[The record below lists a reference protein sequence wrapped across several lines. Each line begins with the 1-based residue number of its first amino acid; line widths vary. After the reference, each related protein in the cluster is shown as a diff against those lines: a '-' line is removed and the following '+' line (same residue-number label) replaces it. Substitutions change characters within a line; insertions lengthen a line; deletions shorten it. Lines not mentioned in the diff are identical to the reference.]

1 MREPPLSTLSGW
13 GRHSARGR
21 ERLGEDLERISADA
35 NLSRGLGRSYGDASL
50 PPDDQPDVLNTTF
63 ADRILSFD
71 EDTGLFR
78 AESGLALSELNR
90 LLMPRGYFSPVSP
103 GTKFVT
109 LGGMVA
115 ADVHGKNQHKDGN
128 FGHHVTSLK
137 MRVAD
142 DRVLECSP
150 EQHPDLFRATIGG
163 MGLTGHIL
171 EVEFWMRRIPSQW
184 IWQENRR
191 IRDIDEF
198 QDALEAAA
206 PEWPYTMGW
215 IDCLARGKNMG
226 RGILTTGRWADAEQ
240 APSNSPKRGFQPSLR
255 FDWPSWVL
263 NGLTIRV
270 FNELYYRKQWR
281 RHSSGIV
288 NHEPFYYPLDAI
300 GSWNRMYGR
309 RGFTQYQCVL
319 PREAGRSS
327 ARRVLD
333 VLTAR
338 GGASFLC
345 VIKDFGSDS
354 RGILSFP
361 RPGITLALDIA
372 VRDDTQELVDALNE
386 QVLQEGGRVYL
397 AKDSFTRREHFEAME
412 GPRLD
417 EFRAVRD
424 RWDPNHRFRSAQSV
438 RLLGD

>member
-1 MREPPLSTLSGW
+1 MAEPPLSTLSGW
-13 GRHSARGR
+13 GRHSAEGR
-21 ERLGEDLERISADA
+21 ELVGEDLEQMSADA
-35 NLSRGLGRSYGDASL
+35 HLSRGLGRSYGDASL
-50 PPDDQPDVLNTTF
+50 PPGDQPDVLNTTF
-63 ADRILSFD
+63 ADRILAFD
-71 EDTGLFR
+71 GETGVIR
-78 AESGLALSELNR
+78 AESGLSLNELNR
-90 LLMPRGYFSPVSP
+90 LLMPRGYFTPVSP

-109 LGGMVA
+109 MGGMVA

-128 FGHHVTSLK
+128 FGDHVLSLK

-142 DRVLECSP
+142 GRIVECSADR
-150 EQHPDLFRATIGG
+150 HPDLFAATIGG

-171 EVEFWMRRIPSQW
+171 EVEFGLRRIPSAW
-184 IWQENRR
+184 IWQESRR
-191 IRDIDEF
+191 IHDIDEF
-198 QDALEAAA
+198 QDALESAA

-215 IDCLARGKNMG
+215 IDCLARGDDMG
-226 RGILTTGRWADAEQ
+226 RGILMTGRWADRNE
-240 APSNSPKRGFQPSLR
+240 APPKPPKQRFQPKLR

-263 NGLTIRV
+263 NGMTIRL

-281 RHSSGIV
+281 AVSSGLV
-288 NHEPFYYPLDAI
+288 SHESFYYPLDAI
-300 GSWNRMYGR
+300 RSWNRMYGR

-327 ARRVLD
+327 ARRVLE

-345 VIKDFGSDS
+345 VIKDFG
-354 RGILSFP
+354 REGKGVLSFP

-372 VRDDTQELVDALNE
+372 IRDDTQALVDALNE
-386 QVLQEGGRVYL
+386 QVLQEGGRIYL

-412 GPRLD
+412 ESRLH
-417 EFRAVRD
+417 EFRAIRD
-424 RWDPNHRFRSAQSV
+424 RWDPQRRFRSAQSV